1 MQPTGKVS
9 ISSGKLSETCENAQ
23 ASGEVVRGGGK
34 ENTQGM
40 QCQKKKQKVQKKSL
54 MREEWKTLLLSPF
67 HHTRISSY
75 VPLANFHNI
84 QKSVEFDCPGERSPE
99 QDCCC

>member
-23 ASGEVVRGGGK
+23 VSGEVVRGEGK

-40 QCQKKKQKVQKKSL
+40 QCQKKKQRVQKK
-54 MREEWKTLLLSPF
+54 R
-67 HHTRISSY
+67 
-75 VPLANFHNI
+75 
-84 QKSVEFDCPGERSPE
+84 
-99 QDCCC
+99 

>member
-9 ISSGKLSETCENAQ
+9 ISSGKLSETCENVQ

-40 QCQKKKQKVQKKSL
+40 QCQKKKQKVQKKS
-54 MREEWKTLLLSPF
+54 
-67 HHTRISSY
+67 
-75 VPLANFHNI
+75 
-84 QKSVEFDCPGERSPE
+84 
-99 QDCCC
+99 

>member
-40 QCQKKKQKVQKKSL
+40 QCQKKKQKVQKK
-54 MREEWKTLLLSPF
+54 R
-67 HHTRISSY
+67 
-75 VPLANFHNI
+75 
-84 QKSVEFDCPGERSPE
+84 
-99 QDCCC
+99 